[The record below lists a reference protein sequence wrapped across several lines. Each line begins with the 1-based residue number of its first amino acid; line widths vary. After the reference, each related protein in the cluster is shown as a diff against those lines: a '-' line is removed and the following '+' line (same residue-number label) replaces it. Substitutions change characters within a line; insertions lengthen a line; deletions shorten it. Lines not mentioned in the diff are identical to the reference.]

1 MTVNNLLPGR
11 RSAASFPRALLG
23 LAAAATLAGCS
34 MIPAYERP
42 AAPVATQW
50 PGPQATATP
59 GIPATPAADLAWQ
72 DFVGDAALREL
83 IRLALAHNRDL
94 RVAALNMEQV
104 RAAYDIRR
112 ADQFPTVNL
121 AATGTRQ
128 PKTDGSGA
136 ISSAY
141 TAGLSAAA
149 WEIDFF
155 GRVASLK
162 EAALAQYLATEEARS
177 AAQISLVAAVANAWL
192 SLQTNDEL
200 LALTQRTLATREDSL
215 RLTQLRLDNGA
226 ATALDL
232 RQAESLTATAR
243 AALAQQQRLRALDVN
258 ALTLLVGQPLSDT
271 LLAAPGAAVRR
282 AAPPQA
288 STGEIQA
295 VAVLGAP
302 FKDVPAGL
310 PSDLL
315 TRRPDIR
322 QAEQQLIAANANIGA
337 ARAAFFPRIAL
348 TAGVGTASSQLSG
361 LFKSGAWGF
370 TLSPQALLPIFD
382 AGRNRANLAS
392 SQAGRDIAVAQ
403 YERTIQT
410 AFREVADAL
419 AGRATLDEQLAA
431 QQAQATAEADRF
443 RLADLRYRNGVASSL
458 DLLDAQR
465 ALFAAQQ
472 AVAQTRLAA
481 LQNQVALYKVLGG
494 GATPPAP

>member
-1 MTVNNLLPGR
+1 MTVNKLLSGR
-11 RSAASFPRALLG
+11 QSAASFPRALLG
-23 LAAAATLAGCS
+23 LATAATLAGCS
-34 MIPAYERP
+34 MIPTYERP
-42 AAPVATQW
+42 AAPVAAQW
-50 PGPQATATP
+50 PASTASAAGGST
-59 GIPATPAADLAWQ
+59 AKPAADLVWQ

-83 IRLALAHNRDL
+83 IRLALTHNRDL
-94 RVAALNMEQV
+94 RVAALNIEQV

-112 ADQFPTVNL
+112 ADLFPNINL

-136 ISSAY
+136 IASAY

-403 YERTIQT
+403 YEKAIQT

-481 LQNQVALYKVLGG
+481 LQNQVTLYKVLGG

>member
-1 MTVNNLLPGR
+1 MTVKHLTRPGAATR
-11 RSAASFPRALLG
+11 RNATRPPLTLAALAVVALLG
-23 LAAAATLAGCS
+23 GCS
-34 MIPAYERP
+34 MIPTYERP
-42 AAPVATQW
+42 ATPTAAQW
-50 PGPQATATP
+50 PGTTATAVNAS
-59 GIPATPAADLAWQ
+59 ATPAAELAWQ

-94 RVAALNMEQV
+94 RVAALTIEQV

-128 PKTDGSGA
+128 PKTDGSGTL
-136 ISSAY
+136 SSAY
-141 TAGLSAAA
+141 TAGLLASA

-155 GRVASLK
+155 GRIASLK

-215 RLTQLRLDNGA
+215 RLTRLRLDNGA

-243 AALAQQQRLRALDVN
+243 ATLAQQQRLRALDVN
-258 ALTLLVGQPLSDT
+258 ALTLLVGQPLSDA
-271 LLAAPGAAVRR
+271 LLPQATTTAAPFR
-282 AAPPQA
+282 
-288 STGEIQA
+288 E
-295 VAVLGAP
+295 
-302 FKDVPAGL
+302 VPAGL

-315 TRRPDIR
+315 TRRPDLR

-370 TLSPQALLPIFD
+370 TLAPQATLPIFD
-382 AGRNRANLAS
+382 AGRNQANLAA
-392 SQAGRDIAVAQ
+392 SQAAREIAVAQ
-403 YERTIQT
+403 YERAIQT

-419 AGRATLDEQLAA
+419 AGRATLGEQLAA
-431 QQAQATAEADRF
+431 QQAQAAAEADRF
-443 RLADLRYRNGVASSL
+443 RLADLRFRNGVSSSL

-465 ALFAAQQ
+465 ALFTAQQ
-472 AVAQTRLAA
+472 AVAQTRLAV

-494 GATPPAP
+494 GAPAPTR